1 MSDPAAA
8 TTDEAPAAEES
19 RSPGLGLVIG
29 GIAGGLAI
37 GAAAGVFLL
46 GPMVARASG
55 YAPGAASSAAAK
67 HGEKK
72 DEEGKHGEEGAAK
85 STIHNVD
92 NLVLNPAGSG
102 GTRFLMCSVA
112 IELSDEKFAEV
123 LNTRDAE
130 VRDAV
135 LRVLGQKTVDE
146 LTDVSRREAFKTEV
160 QSALDGLFK
169 QKGAIRRLYFPQ
181 FVIQ

>member
-1 MSDPAAA
+1 MSDTAAA
-8 TTDEAPAAEES
+8 PANEAPAAEES
-19 RSPGLGLVIG
+19 KSPGLGLVIG
-29 GIAGGLAI
+29 GLAGGLAI

-55 YAPGAASSAAAK
+55 YAPGAAQSAK
-67 HGEKK
+67 HDEKK
-72 DEEGKHGEEGAAK
+72 EEGKAGEEGGAK

-112 IELSDEKFAEV
+112 IELADEKFAEV
-123 LNTRDAE
+123 LNSRDAE

-146 LTDVSRREAFKTEV
+146 LTDVAQREAFKAEV
-160 QSALDGLFK
+160 QGALDGLFK